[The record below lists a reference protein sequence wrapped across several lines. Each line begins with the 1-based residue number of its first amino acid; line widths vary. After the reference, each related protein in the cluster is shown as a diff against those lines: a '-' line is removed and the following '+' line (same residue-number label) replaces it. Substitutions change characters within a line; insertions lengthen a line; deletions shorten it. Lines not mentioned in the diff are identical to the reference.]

1 MTKLEWNC
9 FYENKKKKEIN
20 NKLFIKIKS
29 NIELYINLT
38 DLYLIFLY
46 YTNTIFFKDFYY

>member
-1 MTKLEWNC
+1 MTKLERNC